1 MNVGVV
7 GLGYWGS
14 KVIDEYATL
23 RKRGEV
29 EEIVAIDANPEAL
42 ASKNADPADAT
53 YESLETALA
62 DVDAVHVATSNA
74 SHFPIAAEALSDG
87 VHVLLE
93 KPLTTDRRDAYD
105 LVELASESGC
115 ILQTGHVFRFADVV
129 RRVKENYEAGRFG
142 EPEHFTL
149 RWTHKMDEF
158 KEGDVLWDLL
168 PHPLDILNF
177 VTGEW
182 PRTVSGV
189 SKTNPDGV
197 RTAAQVGLEYSDF
210 VASVEVSWVDR
221 ARRRSLEL
229 AGSRRSATVECVD
242 QTMLVRNDDG
252 ESRVDVDANN
262 TILAEIENFVHAI
275 NTGENTFNSAI
286 VGARMVDSIQ
296 SVIEELDK
304 A

>member
-7 GLGYWGS
+7 GMGYWGS
-14 KVIDEYATL
+14 KVVEEYARL
-23 RKRGEV
+23 RERGDIGEV
-29 EEIVAIDANPEAL
+29 VAIDADPDAL
-42 ASKNADPADAT
+42 ASVDADIADAT
-53 YESLETALA
+53 YESLEAALPA
-62 DVDAVHVATSNA
+62 VDAVHVATSNA
-74 SHFPIAAEALSDG
+74 GHFPVAAEALDSG

-115 ILQTGHVFRFADVV
+115 ILQTGHVFRFSDVV
-129 RRVKENYEAGRFG
+129 RQVKEDYETGLFG

-149 RWTHKMDEF
+149 RWTHEMEQF
-158 KEGDVLWDLL
+158 KENDVLWDLL

-182 PRTVSGV
+182 PHTVTGV

-197 RTAAQVGLEYSDF
+197 RTAAQVGLKYSDF

-221 ARRRSLEL
+221 TRRRSLEL

-242 QTMLVRNDDG
+242 QSMVICDDDKTI
-252 ESRVDVDANN
+252 VDVEANN
-262 TILAEIENFVHAI
+262 TILAEIENFVRAI
-275 NTGENTFNSAI
+275 ETGENAFNSAI
-286 VGARMVDSIQ
+286 VGARMVDAVQ
-296 SVIEELDK
+296 SVIEEIDE